1 MNKLAKSNNK
11 EDSQATGECS
21 SPISFNSMS
30 THRLSIKIPH
40 VFMMYSNNCM
50 NVWNIRKLSIIENR
64 VYYILD
70 QLVCRCLFLRYIQNP
85 SYILSLKG
93 KSLMSAPFCWL
104 PALRPFMVFFRHG
117 YVWLTCNLY
126 DPKSS
131 DPSTH
136 LTNQVQLKLSDM
148 NNRGPTDSDLFTLY
162 KQ

>member
-85 SYILSLKG
+85 LLLKG
-93 KSLMSAPFCWL
+93 KKFDVRSFLLIAGTSP
-104 PALRPFMVFFRHG
+104 VHG
-117 YVWLTCNLY
+117 LLSPRICVAN
-126 DPKSS
+126 
-131 DPSTH
+131 
-136 LTNQVQLKLSDM
+136 VQLVWPQVKWS
-148 NNRGPTDSDLFTLY
+148 LY
-162 KQ
+162 SLDQSGTAKIVRHE